1 VRLQDAIIAARPLVV
16 EGRDGARHSL
26 PGAADVAQRLALA
39 PVRYVL
45 DDASAALVTRTA
57 FAEDTMLEHSLDLLR
72 FPSTAFWIEWDDRGR
87 AAFLKKHGLAD
98 PQAGSAK
105 GRAGALVTADASGR
119 RGEISMIWENEAG
132 EADLAPFAIEFDLG
146 DPEFFAAR
154 DGKDWLCGVGL
165 RHADMLNPLYQRA
178 RFRLAAPWLAYISRY
193 AQTQARFDA
202 TIQTH
207 LLCVSGDL
215 AFISAFCLLLSA
227 RGALHYRSSDLDR
240 LNAARRRKDHR
251 PLLEHVTV
259 SLDLSSDPQQSEAGG
274 VSPRAAPRLHHVC
287 GHLVRRS
294 DALHWRRSHLRGNP
308 RAGMISARTIE
319 VRAAGRV
326 C

>member
-1 VRLQDAIIAARPLVV
+1 
-16 EGRDGARHSL
+16 
-26 PGAADVAQRLALA
+26 
-39 PVRYVL
+39 
-45 DDASAALVTRTA
+45 
-57 FAEDTMLEHSLDLLR
+57 MLEHSLDLLR
-72 FPSTAFWIEWDDRGR
+72 FPSTAFWIEWDDRRR

-132 EADLAPFAIEFDLG
+132 EADLSPFTIEFDLG
-146 DPEFFAAR
+146 DPGFSAGG
-154 DGKDWLCGVGL
+154 DGKDQTFSVRLCNAG
-165 RHADMLNPLYQRA
+165 MLNSLYERA
-178 RFRLAAPWLAYISRY
+178 RFRLAGPWFGYLSRY
-193 AQTQARFDA
+193 AQTPAQFDEHIR
-202 TIQTH
+202 TSLSCI
-207 LLCVSGDL
+207 SGDL
-215 AFISAFCLLLSA
+215 AFVSAFCLLLSA

-287 GHLVRRS
+287 GHLVRRG